1 MKRYEPDISCG
12 VAFSDV
18 AIMTERKTGEY
29 VEYTDAMKAAER
41 TPLERA
47 SPDLLKAVRAWDAAF
62 RSFCGDPDM
71 FLDTF
76 DSARSLSRSAIAKA
90 ESEATDVG
98 R

>member
-1 MKRYEPDISCG
+1 MR
-12 VAFSDV
+12 SD
-18 AIMTERKTGEY
+18 
-29 VEYTDAMKAAER
+29 TDSLCLMPSETVYKNVKAN
-41 TPLERA
+41 A
-47 SPDLLKAVRAWDAAF
+47 SLIAAAPDLLKAVRAWDAAF

>member
-41 TPLERA
+41 TPLELA
-47 SPDLLKAVRAWDAAF
+47 APDLLEACRYAEATLRRAGYPGDAA
-62 RSFCGDPDM
+62 M
-71 FLDTF
+71 I
-76 DSARSLSRSAIAKA
+76 AAAIAKA
-90 ESEATDVG
+90 ESEATT
-98 R
+98 